1 MLPFSLPVRSSDG
14 GKLSASNML
23 WLCWDLQLVAL
34 FTLLWWPSVRL
45 YDLRPYRVNV
55 NHKAYNTFLE
65 PMSRTSTR
73 DEPLSQSELLVITA
87 PLLSSDNF
95 LMDSAP
101 ALRQTPVGPRIER
114 GRPAS
119 SFYISVII
127 PLLMLCLHS
136 VSPQAPPAHS
146 TTTTTTTTAHKC
158 KPTNTLSLV
167 KRTRTTWKMNE
178 GASACKWPWDCK
190 PYVDGES
197 VPQREIKWDVWI
209 AQVHI
214 AEES

>member
-1 MLPFSLPVRSSDG
+1 MLLFSLPVRSSDG
-14 GKLSASNML
+14 GKLSTSNML

-34 FTLLWWPSVRL
+34 FTLLWWPSVCL
-45 YDLRPYRVNV
+45 YDLHPYRVNV
-55 NHKAYNTFLE
+55 NHKDYNTFLE

-73 DEPLSQSELLVITA
+73 HEPLSQSKWLVITA

-101 ALRQTPVGPRIER
+101 ALWQTPVGPRIER

-136 VSPQAPPAHS
+136 VSPRAPPAHS
-146 TTTTTTTTAHKC
+146 TTTTTTTTTATAHKY
-158 KPTNTLSLV
+158 KRWRAHKYAIFSQKNKDDMKNEWRHISLQVTLIL
-167 KRTRTTWKMNE
+167 
-178 GASACKWPWDCK
+178 
-190 PYVDGES
+190 
-197 VPQREIKWDVWI
+197 
-209 AQVHI
+209 
-214 AEES
+214 